1 MAEINFDIT
10 PPISANKI
18 IKDNQP
24 QKIEN
29 RHVSQGEHADALYEN
44 FSSHTITERIKVEV
58 SSLETSTGQVNDS
71 ISMLETIEGLSNKIS
86 FALNQMKGLAAQAAE
101 KNLGVSD
108 REVLDLEFGQLFT
121 EIQNIATDSAWG
133 SMIIMS
139 GSDRKAEAFVSSA
152 LDQEGRSG
160 KIEDKVSSVTLK
172 SWDPSTAIRANA
184 IQQTVDPV
192 TGLQHVGGNQFTSD
206 GLIDG
211 GDDLPLGDSNM
222 LAYDRSGNDNSISNG
237 AANQSARSTET
248 QAFGSA
254 VLWAGN
260 PSPGDGIPGRLNI
273 LSKINAEYVLANID
287 KAISAAS
294 DERIRLGSYILQ
306 LETAGDDLANAAG
319 AHSLSSS
326 LINDA
331 GFAAQT
337 SESSRADIIAKEGL
351 GMSAQSNAANQ
362 TILTF
367 LMN

>member
-18 IKDNQP
+18 INDNQP

-29 RHVSQGEHADALYEN
+29 KHVPQGERADSLYEN
-44 FSSHTITERIKVEV
+44 LLSHTITERIKVEV

-101 KNLGVSD
+101 KNLGVTD
-108 REVLDLEFGQLFT
+108 RTVLDLEFGQLIT

-139 GSDRKAEAFVSSA
+139 GSDQKAEAFVSSA
-152 LDQEGRSG
+152 LDGEGRSG
-160 KIEDKVSSVTLK
+160 KIEDKASSVTLK
-172 SWDPSTAIRANA
+172 SWDPSTAIRANL

-206 GLIDG
+206 GLIYG
-211 GDDLPLGDSNM
+211 GDDLPLGDRNM
-222 LAYDRSGNDNSISNG
+222 LGYDRSGNDNSISKG

-248 QAFGSA
+248 QAFGSS

-260 PSPGDGIPGRLNI
+260 SPPTGGVPSRLNI

-294 DERIRLGSYILQ
+294 DERIRLGSYILR
-306 LETAGDDLANAAG
+306 LEAAGDDLANAAG
-319 AHSLSSS
+319 GHSPSSS

-331 GFAAQT
+331 DFAAQT
-337 SESSRADIIAKEGL
+337 SETSRADIIAKEGL